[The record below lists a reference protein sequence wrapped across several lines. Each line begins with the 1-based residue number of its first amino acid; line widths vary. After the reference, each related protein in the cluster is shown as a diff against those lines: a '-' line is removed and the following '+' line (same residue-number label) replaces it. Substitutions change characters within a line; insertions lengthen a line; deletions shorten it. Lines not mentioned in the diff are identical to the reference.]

1 MASQSRIPL
10 VRKASSIRR
19 SREAV
24 VRDIA
29 RIIPRALQ
37 EKASQRVC
45 ERADCREGLFLEARS
60 GCREG
65 REPGSFGR
73 IQGREYPRFA
83 TIEAPHG
90 GAAQVTF
97 LGVSRSK

>member
-1 MASQSRIPL
+1 MP
-10 VRKASSIRR
+10 
-19 SREAV
+19 
-24 VRDIA
+24 

-37 EKASQRVC
+37 EKASQRAC
-45 ERADCREGLFLEARS
+45 GRADCREGLFLRARS

-65 REPGSFGR
+65 REPGSFRR

-83 TIEAPHG
+83 TIEALHG

-97 LGVSRSK
+97 LRVSRSKAFPGRREPKTPSRILRREEFLRRGE